1 MFDPTVFDNLKVAM
15 ENAVYD
21 LDNLDSRINITQRI
35 DRLEMSVMS
44 REFGVQFSLR
54 EQLGVTAELQ
64 LKMDLNN
71 LAAEILEMEDQTP
84 GCSLLLY
91 FDMKIRDIEAQCS
104 RIEKILAEIWKPELR
119 PVQTLSQIYGEKTS
133 TYHNRI
139 ELQFSRQI
147 NEDQMEDIPELL
159 EHMLMTLTELN
170 KI

>member
-91 FDMKIRDIEAQCS
+91 FDMKIRDIETQCS

-159 EHMLMTLTELN
+159 EHMLMTITELN